1 MGAMSEMH
9 KLEYKGTIMKRS
21 VFVVLTLLLA
31 GCSSLS
37 DLSFLQTPTAAPTVP
52 PQPTATPFG
61 LPASNT
67 PDVFVI
73 NTEAP
78 TTTPLTNTPAQTF
91 TPTNTYT
98 PTNRPTIT
106 LEPVDPSLFTP
117 SPNYFISVQRNT
129 SQLVWGSTCDGARS
143 IKFTVQVVPSPKV
156 KWVLLFIKLQDKYS
170 SYFTNW
176 GAGAILSD
184 NDQGVYFYTIELDQI
199 ARYRTFEDAWLQYQ
213 FVALDKY
220 RKAIGRSVVSRNE
233 VSLTHCKVFNP

>member
-1 MGAMSEMH
+1 
-9 KLEYKGTIMKRS
+9 MKRL
-21 VFVVLTLLLA
+21 VLITLMLLVA
-31 GCSSLS
+31 GCSSLP
-37 DLSFLQTPTAAPTVP
+37 DLSFLSTPTQAATLP

-67 PDVFVI
+67 PDLFLI

-78 TTTPLTNTPAQTF
+78 TTTPLTETPLVPF
-91 TPTNTYT
+91 TSTPSYT

-117 SPNYFISVQRNT
+117 SPNYFLSVMRST
-129 SQLVWGSTCDGARS
+129 SQLVWGSTCEGSRS
-143 IKFTVQVVPSPKV
+143 IKFTVQVTPSPKL

-170 SYFTNW
+170 SYATEW

-184 NDQGVYFYTIELDQI
+184 NDQGVYFYTINLDQI

-213 FVALDKY
+213 FVALNKSRD
-220 RKAIGRSVVSRNE
+220 AIGRSVVSRTE
-233 VSLTHCKVFNP
+233 VSLTHCKVLNP